1 VASPNPGISAA
12 GEAAGR
18 TALNPSAGPAAIGG
32 MLVPGEEEP
41 EAETS
46 DAIEVHTEKPTE
58 VLTEMETRLSSAVSD
73 LTKLANALG
82 ALSMAPPREFRTL
95 HDDSAGQNGVAGQ
108 NGAAGQPAT
117 TMAVADPSAGD
128 GGSSRPVGFGAGSS
142 ETGTIGGY
150 AASPG
155 VAVETHRQVASY
167 YRM

>member
-1 VASPNPGISAA
+1 MASPNPGISAA

-41 EAETS
+41 EVETS
-46 DAIEVHTEKPTE
+46 EATDGQADVPTE

-73 LTKLANALG
+73 ISKLANALG
-82 ALSMAPPREFRTL
+82 ALSLAAPREYQTRQP
-95 HDDSAGQNGVAGQ
+95 DSARH
-108 NGAAGQPAT
+108 NGAAGEPAT
-117 TMAVADPSAGD
+117 TMAVAEPSAGD
-128 GGSSRPVGFGAGSS
+128 GGSSRPVGFGAGSG
-142 ETGTIGGY
+142 ETGNIGGY

-155 VAVETHRQVASY
+155 AAVETHRQVASF